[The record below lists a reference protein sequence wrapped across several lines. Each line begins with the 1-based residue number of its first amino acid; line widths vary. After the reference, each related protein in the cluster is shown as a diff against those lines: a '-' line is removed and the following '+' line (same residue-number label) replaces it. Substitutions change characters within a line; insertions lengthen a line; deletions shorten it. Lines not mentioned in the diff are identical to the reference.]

1 MSLLNQ
7 MLTDLDDPCVA
18 AHVMDALDEPALVTR
33 LILAASADGELP
45 CTALGRRVRQFLDT
59 ASDEQWLQ
67 LVVQI
72 RNSPDP
78 GLATIRAVLR
88 EALPA
93 A

>member
-1 MSLLNQ
+1 MSLLNK
-7 MLTDLDDPCVA
+7 MLTALDNPGVA

-33 LILAASADGELP
+33 LIMAASADGEMP
-45 CTALGRRVRQFLDT
+45 CAHLGRRVRQFLDR

-67 LVVQI
+67 LIVQI
-72 RNSPDP
+72 RDSADP
-78 GLATIRAVLR
+78 GLATVRAVLR

>member
-18 AHVMDALDEPALVTR
+18 AQIMDALGEPALVTR
-33 LILAASADGELP
+33 LIIAASADGELP
-45 CTALGRRVRQFLDT
+45 CAYLGRSVRQFLDR

-67 LVVQI
+67 LVVEI
-72 RNSPDP
+72 RDSADP